1 MNDDSSSND
10 SDYIDYSVDEDD
22 TLTSTYDSFTSS
34 SDDETVRRVWLDR
47 RGWRTDFICSFK
59 QDQMT
64 DDSAVSALVS
74 MQRYNQNPKV

>member
-10 SDYIDYSVDEDD
+10 SDYIDYSVDEHSKS
-22 TLTSTYDSFTSS
+22 TSADESLTSS
-34 SDDETVRRVWLDR
+34 SDDEKVRRVWLDR
-47 RGWRTDFICSFK
+47 RGWRTDFCSIE

-74 MQRYNQNPKV
+74 MQRYNQKSKV